1 MISGRVKLNYDMSC
15 DQEKLAS
22 SVTIVDDLTANLEL
36 LSTILVKHGYQ
47 VRCFSFEQI
56 DLVKLEELHDLIL
69 LASDDDSK
77 QGYEFYQKLKGNN
90 LACQIPVILIDP
102 SEQMLAQAQAVS
114 VGSVDYITKP
124 FRHAE
129 VLTRVANQLKILYLQ
144 THLQDSRFQLQQE
157 IFDHDTTQRALKR
170 SQKNFREI
178 EECTNALLNA
188 IPDKIFRHHID
199 GSFLDIKGKSADLI
213 LPREAL
219 MESNLHNLPLPEA
232 LKAKLLETIRKAA
245 TTGEPQALEH
255 ELVRPDGTYIYE
267 SRFVKS
273 GADEVVCIVRDI
285 TERQRMEEALQKA
298 NLELER
304 LANLD
309 GLTGIANR
317 RRFDEHLHQEWL
329 RSAREKCPLSLVL
342 CDVDCFKQ
350 YNDTYGHLEGDK
362 CLQQVAKV
370 FAEVVKRPAD
380 LAARYGGEE
389 FVLLLPN
396 TDISGAITLAEQARL
411 AVKCLCIRHD
421 TSLVGT
427 YITLS
432 LGVASLIPIAG
443 SHPQDLI
450 SAADD
455 ALYKA
460 KHQGRDRL
468 YANNSKDKLG
478 AQF

>member
-1 MISGRVKLNYDMSC
+1 
-15 DQEKLAS
+15 
-22 SVTIVDDLTANLEL
+22 
-36 LSTILVKHGYQ
+36 
-47 VRCFSFEQI
+47 
-56 DLVKLEELHDLIL
+56 L
-69 LASDDDSK
+69 LASDDDSERS
-77 QGYEFYQKLKGNN
+77 YSFYQKLKNDP
-90 LACQIPVILIDP
+90 LTRQIPVILIDP
-102 SEQMLAQAQAVS
+102 SEQTLAQAIAA
-114 VGSVDYITKP
+114 GSVDYITKP
-124 FRHAE
+124 FRHTE
-129 VLTRVANQLKILYLQ
+129 VLTRVENQLKILHLQ
-144 THLQDSRFQLQQE
+144 KHLQDCRMELHQE
-157 IFDHDTTQRALKR
+157 IFDHDTTKRALKR
-170 SQKNFREI
+170 SQKAFREI

-219 MESNLHNLPLPEA
+219 MESNLRNLPLPEA
-232 LKAKLLETIRKAA
+232 LKTDLLELIRTAVE
-245 TTGEPQALEH
+245 TGEPQTYEH
-255 ELVRPDGTYIYE
+255 ELVKPEGTYIYE

-273 GADEVVCIVRDI
+273 GADEAVCIVRDV
-285 TERQRMEEALQKA
+285 TERQRMEAALQQA

-317 RRFDEHLHQEWL
+317 RRFDEHLHQEWM
-329 RSAREKCPLSLVL
+329 RSAREKSPLSLIL

-362 CLQQVAKV
+362 CLQQIAKV
-370 FAEVVKRPAD
+370 FAEIVKRPAD

-396 TDISGAITLAEQARL
+396 TDISGGIALAEQARL

-421 TSLVGT
+421 TSLVGA
-427 YITLS
+427 YISLS
-432 LGVASLIPIAG
+432 LGVASTIAIAG

-460 KHQGRDRL
+460 KQEGRDRL
-468 YANNSKDKLG
+468 YANNIKDKLG
-478 AQF
+478 AQL

>member
-1 MISGRVKLNYDMSC
+1 MSR
-15 DQEKLAS
+15 DREKLPQVS
-22 SVTIVDDLTANLEL
+22 ITIVDDLTANVQQ
-36 LSTILVKHGYQ
+36 LSAILIKHGYPA
-47 VRCFSFEQI
+47 RCFSFEQI
-56 DLVKLEELHDLIL
+56 SSVKVEKLKDLIL
-69 LASDDDSK
+69 LASSDDPEHS
-77 QGYEFYQKLKGNN
+77 YAFYQRLKNDP
-90 LACQIPVILIDP
+90 LTCQIPVILIDP
-102 SEQMLAQAQAVS
+102 SEQMLAQIQTVA
-114 VGSVDYITKP
+114 VGSADYITKP
-124 FRHAE
+124 FRHVE
-129 VLTRVANQLKILYLQ
+129 IVTRVENQLKIL
-144 THLQDSRFQLQQE
+144 HLQNLLQDCRFQLQQE

-170 SQKNFREI
+170 SQKDFSEI

-199 GSFLDIKGKSADLI
+199 GSFLDIKGRSADLI
-213 LPREAL
+213 VPREAL
-219 MESNLHNLPLPEA
+219 MESNLRNLPLPEA
-232 LKAKLLETIRKAA
+232 LKANLLELIRTAVA
-245 TTGEPQALEH
+245 TGETQTFEH
-255 ELVRPDGTYIYE
+255 ELAKPDGIYIYE

-273 GADEVVCIVRDI
+273 GADEAVCIVRDI
-285 TERQRMEEALQKA
+285 TERQRMETALQQA

-309 GLTGIANR
+309 GLTEIANR
-317 RRFDEHLHQEWL
+317 RRFDEYLHREWL
-329 RSAREKCPLSLVL
+329 RLAREHSPLSLIL

-389 FVLLLPN
+389 FALLLPN
-396 TDISGAITLAEQARL
+396 TDLSGAIALAEQARL

-421 TSLVGT
+421 TSSVGA

-432 LGVASLIPIAG
+432 LGVASTIPIAG
-443 SHPQDLI
+443 SQPQLLI

-460 KHQGRDRL
+460 KHEGRDRL
-468 YANNSKDKLG
+468 YADKAG
-478 AQF
+478 S

>member
-1 MISGRVKLNYDMSC
+1 MSH
-15 DQEKLAS
+15 DREKLPS
-22 SVTIVDDLTANLEL
+22 SITIVDDPIANLQL

-56 DLVKLEELHDLIL
+56 SLVKVEELKDLIL
-69 LASDDDSK
+69 LASSDDPERS
-77 QGYEFYQKLKGNN
+77 YAFYQKLRNDP
-90 LACQIPVILIDP
+90 LTRQIPVILIDP
-102 SEQMLAQAQAVS
+102 SEQTLAQIQAIA
-114 VGSVDYITKP
+114 VGSADYITKP
-124 FRHAE
+124 FHHVE
-129 VLTRVANQLKILYLQ
+129 ILTRVENQLKIL
-144 THLQDSRFQLQQE
+144 HLQNQLQDCRIQLQQE
-157 IFDHDTTQRALKR
+157 IFDHDTTKRALKR
-170 SQKNFREI
+170 SQKDFREI

-219 MESNLHNLPLPEA
+219 IESNLRNLPMPEA
-232 LKAKLLETIRKAA
+232 LKADLLERIRTAVE
-245 TTGEPQALEH
+245 TGETQTFEH
-255 ELVRPDGTYIYE
+255 ELAKPDGIFIYE

-273 GADEVVCIVRDI
+273 GADEAVCIVRDI
-285 TERQRMEEALQKA
+285 TERQRMEAALQQA

-317 RRFDEHLHQEWL
+317 RRFDEYLNREWL
-329 RSAREKCPLSLVL
+329 RLAREQFPLSLIL

-370 FAEVVKRPAD
+370 FAAVVKRPAD

-389 FVLLLPN
+389 FALLLPN
-396 TDISGAITLAEQARL
+396 TDLSGAIVLAEQARL
-411 AVKCLCIRHD
+411 AIKCLCIRHD
-421 TSLVGT
+421 TSSVGA

-432 LGVASLIPIAG
+432 LGVASTIPIVG
-443 SHPQDLI
+443 SQPQVLI
-450 SAADD
+450 SAADA

-460 KHQGRDRL
+460 KYEGRDRMC
-468 YANNSKDKLG
+468 ADKTKG
-478 AQF
+478 